1 MKARVYAHHLAQ
13 KLSPVGKGRIRQDCL
28 LEALQDQLIIHA
40 SDGIHYLQMSVPAT
54 VEKAGKLVV
63 FAPMLAQLLKII
75 GPQEVVIFQ
84 HSDKARVVVQ
94 LGDQAE
100 YFLPLG
106 FRQDD
111 EDYDPLQAQATALM
125 NEASPVVAFQRPDV
139 WKDSSS
145 AVKPYRGDWEFN
157 DIFLVP
163 LSQQPEWSMTPMPAA
178 IVATDRTILM
188 ASLVT
193 EQQATV
199 MNTGIALPVP
209 PELTAFPVQSFALA
223 SKEDKSYLYAI
234 LEDGFVFAPTDVSKG
249 SHFHRIFNKLLFAP
263 AQARLRFDATTWR
276 HFKRAIPIYADKR
289 VSHHSRSAIARWD
302 IHPDGS
308 HYIWSTVEE
317 AILFTSEKAEVVGEI
332 PWTCTFW
339 TVLLE
344 KAVKFVSTPS
354 IIELV
359 FQENSCMM
367 RLHDQFNCRICVLM
381 SMVSGNDYD
390 SFMDSSERNRRN
402 TPITPDAEAG
412 EMEVSAYAEI

>member
-1 MKARVYAHHLAQ
+1 
-13 KLSPVGKGRIRQDCL
+13 
-28 LEALQDQLIIHA
+28 
-40 SDGIHYLQMSVPAT
+40 
-54 VEKAGKLVV
+54 
-63 FAPMLAQLLKII
+63 
-75 GPQEVVIFQ
+75 
-84 HSDKARVVVQ
+84 
-94 LGDQAE
+94 
-100 YFLPLG
+100 
-106 FRQDD
+106 
-111 EDYDPLQAQATALM
+111 
-125 NEASPVVAFQRPDV
+125 
-139 WKDSSS
+139 
-145 AVKPYRGDWEFN
+145 
-157 DIFLVP
+157 
-163 LSQQPEWSMTPMPAA
+163 
-178 IVATDRTILM
+178 M

-199 MNTGIALPVP
+199 MNTDIALPVP

-276 HFKRAIPIYADKR
+276 HFKRAIQIYADKK

-308 HYIWSTVEE
+308 HYIWSTTEE

-339 TVLLE
+339 TILLE